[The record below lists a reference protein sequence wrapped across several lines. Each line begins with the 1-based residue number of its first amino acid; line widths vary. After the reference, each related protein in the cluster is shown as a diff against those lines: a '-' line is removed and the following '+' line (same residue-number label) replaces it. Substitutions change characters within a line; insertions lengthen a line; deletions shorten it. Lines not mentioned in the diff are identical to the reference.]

1 MPSNTKHT
9 DGTTGSSSKLH
20 RTESK
25 NRARNRRRNRRKRKQ
40 QSQLALHQ
48 QIKPT
53 TTNSKNETQLI
64 LPPSATSVNRNH
76 GVGNAGQE
84 PTSSSASSSSTT
96 NRARNHWYQHYNNAV
111 RWQAQYQMEY
121 WKHLAERRKLEMDL
135 LQSRIDDLEKEGAG
149 AAAVQTHCEDDS
161 DDQHES
167 YLQFLEIS
175 TRHQIQK
182 KIDKT
187 KLDKMFI

>member
-9 DGTTGSSSKLH
+9 DGTTGSSIKLH

-48 QIKPT
+48 QIIKH
-53 TTNSKNETQLI
+53 NKNETQQLI

-76 GVGNAGQE
+76 DVGNAGQE

-149 AAAVQTHCEDDS
+149 AAAVPTHGEDDS

-187 KLDKMFI
+187 ELDKMFI